1 MGLTCQRGG
10 GTFFSRNTEALP
22 TYSARTVRN
31 KEELSL
37 RATMDLVGPS
47 RQALHV
53 QSSSDD
59 SRMLTT
65 PRRAHRGGGRRR
77 GPRRERPGDGE
88 DAAVE
93 SQTERSWK
101 IDWFGCGVGL
111 HSIENNR
118 RCGVERWPGRRRGSV
133 SLRCAKQR
141 RWTPKARAGGSG
153 SAGGRI
159 REIEEECRPL
169 DVNPTPCLGFD
180 LCIFIFCKS
189 A

>member
-1 MGLTCQRGG
+1 M
-10 GTFFSRNTEALP
+10 
-22 TYSARTVRN
+22 
-31 KEELSL
+31 

-47 RQALHV
+47 RQALHI

-77 GPRRERPGDGE
+77 GPRLERPGYGE

-93 SQTERSWK
+93 SQTERSGK
-101 IDWFGCGVGL
+101 LDWFGCGVGL
-111 HSIENNR
+111 HSSENNR
-118 RCGVERWPGRRRGSV
+118 RCRVEGWPGRRRGSV
-133 SLRCAKQR
+133 SLRSAKQR
-141 RWTPKARAGGSG
+141 RWTPKAGAGGSG
-153 SAGGRI
+153 SARGRR

-180 LCIFIFCKS
+180 LLAHMS
-189 A
+189 ASPFVF